1 MNIQPEKEL
10 NYPYPAD
17 ELQPDAEGRYHWT
30 YEMIGSENPSYRNT
44 LMTIFALVILIPGFI
59 LFFMIYGHDL
69 SGGYWGDA
77 GIYLLI
83 MFGILG
89 AAELLTV
96 LLCNVSE
103 KVQGGSKSIPYEM
116 DAEGISVYPGNRR
129 VPKPYLYTAF
139 KDVKDIQVKP
149 SYDEID
155 LLELMRITQ
164 IYVYPEDRAFVLNY
178 LFDHLP
184 QTGKIPERKEQYGRY
199 LRSRKQE
206 KGNR

>member
-1 MNIQPEKEL
+1 MANVQSENESKKI
-10 NYPYPAD
+10 YPPD

-44 LMTIFALVILIPGFI
+44 LMLIFALIILIPGFI
-59 LFFMIYGHDL
+59 LFFMIYGRNPG
-69 SGGYWGDA
+69 SGNPGL
-77 GIYLLI
+77 YLLI
-83 MFGILG
+83 WFGILA

-96 LLCNVSE
+96 LLCKVSE

-116 DAEGISVYPGNRR
+116 DETGISLYPENRR
-129 VPKPYLYTAF
+129 VPQPYLFTAY

-149 SYDEID
+149 QYDEID

-184 QTGKIPERKEQYGRY
+184 QTEKILKRKEQYGIY
-199 LRSRKQE
+199 LE
-206 KGNR
+206 KGIREKGTGNR

>member
-1 MNIQPEKEL
+1 MNNENESIK
-10 NYPYPAD
+10 NYPPD
-17 ELQPDAEGRYHWT
+17 ELQPDAEGRYYWT

-59 LFFMIYGHDL
+59 LFFMIFGHDL
-69 SGGYWGDA
+69 SSGYWGDA
-77 GIYLLI
+77 GTYLLI

-96 LLCNVSE
+96 LLCKASE

-116 DAEGISVYPGNRR
+116 DADGITLYPGNRR
-129 VPKPYLYTAF
+129 VPRSYLYTAF

-164 IYVYPEDRAFVLNY
+164 IYVYPEDRAFVLSY
-178 LFDHLP
+178 LFEHLP
-184 QTGKIPERKEQYGRY
+184 QSEKILRRKEQYGIY
-199 LRSRKQE
+199 LKKRRKE
-206 KGNR
+206 K